1 MKLKLKNI
9 FSLLIT
15 LSLLSLSLIGL
26 THLLRPVDLDIAV
39 DAVEV
44 FHELPKDSIDV
55 LCLGSSHMWRGLDPL
70 TLYHE
75 HGFSVYNYGCVAQKI
90 NTTLLF
96 LQDAF
101 RMQSPRVIIIDAFYA
116 NRLNDNKT
124 FNSELYSTKHISFS
138 KNKLAYLHSIFG
150 WDIEA
155 YFAYLFPLASFHS
168 NWETLFS
175 VEDKTGIVPYRDLH
189 ETLGFAYS
197 VSVTPSYLPS
207 PGTKEQ
213 LPLDSKAVAVLD
225 EIVALCKDHDAQLI
239 FIVIPYEKEYQYD
252 AAMRDYASKNDCLF
266 LNLFDHLQEIG
277 LDVSSD
283 FSDTSH
289 LNASGA
295 AKVASFIGQY
305 LADNFTLPDHSGQW
319 NNPWEQRFNSSDPTE

>member
-15 LSLLSLSLIGL
+15 LSLLSLSLIGV

-197 VSVTPSYLPS
+197 VSVTPSYLHQAQKS
-207 PGTKEQ
+207 NCRWTARLLLCSTKSSRFVRITT
-213 LPLDSKAVAVLD
+213 LSLSLLSFLTKKSTNTTPLCW
-225 EIVALCKDHDAQLI
+225 I
-239 FIVIPYEKEYQYD
+239 
-252 AAMRDYASKNDCLF
+252 MR
-266 LNLFDHLQEIG
+266 
-277 LDVSSD
+277 
-283 FSDTSH
+283 
-289 LNASGA
+289 
-295 AKVASFIGQY
+295 
-305 LADNFTLPDHSGQW
+305 
-319 NNPWEQRFNSSDPTE
+319 QRTTACF